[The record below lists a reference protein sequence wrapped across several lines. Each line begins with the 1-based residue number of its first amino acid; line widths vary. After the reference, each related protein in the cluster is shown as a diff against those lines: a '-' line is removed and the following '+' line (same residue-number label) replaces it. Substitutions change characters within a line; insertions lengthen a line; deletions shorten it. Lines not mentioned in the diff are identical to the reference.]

1 MFDLKK
7 TNDFSYAK
15 AKESSKVKLYKT
27 HRGWMSCLSRV
38 FSFMKFGKNEE
49 VSANQTK
56 CEKGLDSALSGPID
70 AYAKGLAAFGTI
82 LGTTTLLQGNAHAD
96 TTQMQ
101 QTTGTAESQIVG
113 STSESTVS
121 SMSTSESVSMSI
133 SASNSLSSLSTS
145 SSTSGSDSVVSEST
159 SMQSTSDSQSIASDS
174 LMSSQVDSESWSG
187 STSASAVD
195 SQTTQA
201 SQSLVSDN
209 RNLVMKLFAQ
219 LNATTDSEYPNPD
232 TPFVIDSSTTAYYGK
247 GYDYKSGHTIYYII
261 EAINKHSGNVT
272 FRITMTYKN
281 PITGEIEGGPAEQ
294 VFFSR
299 GHHKAWNQKVVDYIP
314 AFSMGD
320 AYSSP
325 TGMYSEAITADGT
338 RTKTGSSVNI
348 YTVGDNKYD
357 YYDESVYYITPQ
369 QYADNQVV
377 GTRVTI
383 SFKVD
388 ETKDLS
394 FTIAPFA
401 GIFSDRIN
409 FFDEVTHGSV
419 PTLEESLSMSQ
430 STSASQ
436 STFISNS
443 NSVSFSISQSVSE
456 IASQS
461 ASESISTSA
470 SQSAIESASTS
481 ASLSVSESAS
491 RSASLSVSESAS
503 TSASLSAS
511 ESASTS
517 ASLSVSESAS
527 TSASL
532 SVSESASR
540 SASLST
546 SESASTSASLSVSES
561 ASTSASLSASESA
574 STSASLSVSESA
586 STSA

>member
-1 MFDLKK
+1 
-7 TNDFSYAK
+7 
-15 AKESSKVKLYKT
+15 
-27 HRGWMSCLSRV
+27 
-38 FSFMKFGKNEE
+38 
-49 VSANQTK
+49 
-56 CEKGLDSALSGPID
+56 
-70 AYAKGLAAFGTI
+70 
-82 LGTTTLLQGNAHAD
+82 
-96 TTQMQ
+96 
-101 QTTGTAESQIVG
+101 
-113 STSESTVS
+113 
-121 SMSTSESVSMSI
+121 
-133 SASNSLSSLSTS
+133 
-145 SSTSGSDSVVSEST
+145 
-159 SMQSTSDSQSIASDS
+159 
-174 LMSSQVDSESWSG
+174 MSSQVDSESWSG

-299 GHHKAWNQKVVDYIP
+299 GHYKAWNQKVVDYIP

-325 TGMYSEAITADGT
+325 TGIYSEAITADGT

-409 FFDEVTHGSV
+409 FFDEVTHGSM

-456 IASQS
+456 IASRS

-481 ASLSVSESAS
+481 ASLS
-491 RSASLSVSESAS
+491 
-503 TSASLSAS
+503 AS
-511 ESASTS
+511 ESAST
-517 ASLSVSESAS
+517 
-527 TSASL
+527 
-532 SVSESASR
+532 
-540 SASLST
+540 
-546 SESASTSASLSVSES
+546 
-561 ASTSASLSASESA
+561 
-574 STSASLSVSESA
+574 
-586 STSA
+586 

>member
-1 MFDLKK
+1 
-7 TNDFSYAK
+7 
-15 AKESSKVKLYKT
+15 
-27 HRGWMSCLSRV
+27 
-38 FSFMKFGKNEE
+38 
-49 VSANQTK
+49 
-56 CEKGLDSALSGPID
+56 
-70 AYAKGLAAFGTI
+70 
-82 LGTTTLLQGNAHAD
+82 
-96 TTQMQ
+96 
-101 QTTGTAESQIVG
+101 
-113 STSESTVS
+113 
-121 SMSTSESVSMSI
+121 
-133 SASNSLSSLSTS
+133 
-145 SSTSGSDSVVSEST
+145 
-159 SMQSTSDSQSIASDS
+159 
-174 LMSSQVDSESWSG
+174 SG

-325 TGMYSEAITADGT
+325 TGIYSEAITADGT

-369 QYADNQVV
+369 QYAADNQVV

-409 FFDEVTHGSV
+409 FFDEVTHGSM

-456 IASQS
+456 IASRS

-491 RSASLSVSESAS
+491 SSLSE
-503 TSASLSAS
+503 
-511 ESASTS
+511 
-517 ASLSVSESAS
+517 
-527 TSASL
+527 
-532 SVSESASR
+532 
-540 SASLST
+540 SLST
-546 SESASTSASLSVSES
+546 SSSLSESLSTSSSLSESLSTSSSLSES
-561 ASTSASLSASESA
+561 LSTSSSLSESLSTSSSLSESL
-574 STSASLSVSESA
+574 STSSSLSESLSESSSLSESL
-586 STSA
+586 STSSSL